1 MTVRQLKAMR
11 EMSRFHPV
19 DRQTGYLLPPSVDEW
34 LPEDHLARFIVEV
47 VDGLDLSA
55 LEKAYA
61 GRGSAAY
68 HPSVLLALLVY
79 GYANGVFSSRK
90 IERATYDSVA
100 FRFIAAGS
108 HPDHDT
114 LASFRRRFLEELAGL
129 FVQVLEMAREM
140 KLLKLGT
147 ISLDGTKIK
156 ANASRHSA
164 LSHGHI
170 EQLEIQLKAEVE
182 SLLAQ
187 AEQADQS
194 SVPDGMNLPEEIAR
208 RQARLEAMAAAK
220 AKIEKRAKAR
230 FEKEQAEYESKLA
243 RREQKAKENGR
254 KPGGKPPKPP
264 TAGPK
269 AQDQLNLTDEE
280 SRIMPVAGGAFDQA
294 YNAQAAVD
302 TGSMLVVA
310 LGVTQACN
318 DKEQVLPMLDQLA
331 MLPASLGQ
339 PKALVADTGFYSA
352 RNVQAC
358 EAQGIAPFIAVK
370 RDEHHPAPAERFTE
384 PAALPAADAT
394 PAQVMAHKLKTKA
407 GRALYA
413 LRKQTVEPVFGIIK
427 SVLGFRQFSL
437 RGLKKV
443 TGEWTLVC
451 LAWNLKRM
459 AVLRPQ

>member
-1 MTVRQLKAMR
+1 M
-11 EMSRFHPV
+11 
-19 DRQTGYLLPPSVDEW
+19 
-34 LPEDHLARFIVEV
+34 
-47 VDGLDLSA
+47 
-55 LEKAYA
+55 
-61 GRGSAAY
+61 
-68 HPSVLLALLVY
+68 LVY

-100 FRFIAAGS
+100 FRFIAAGT

-114 LASFRRRFLEELAGL
+114 LATFRRRFLDELAGL

-140 KLLKLGT
+140 KLMKLGT
-147 ISLDGTKIK
+147 ISLDGTKVK

-170 EQLEIQLKAEVE
+170 EQLETPLKAEVD

-194 SVPDGMNLPEEIAR
+194 AVPDGMNLPAEITR
-208 RQARLEAMAAAK
+208 RQARLVAMAAAR
-220 AKIEKRAKAR
+220 AKIKERAQAR
-230 FEKEQAEYESKLA
+230 FEKEQAEYEGKLA
-243 RREQKAKENGR
+243 RREAKAKESGK

-280 SRIMPVAGGAFDQA
+280 SRIMPVAGGGFEQA

-302 TGSMLVVA
+302 TGSLLVVA

-318 DKEQVLPMLDQLA
+318 DKEQGVPMLEQLA
-331 MLPASLGQ
+331 TLPKSLGQ
-339 PKALVADTGFYSA
+339 AKQLLADTGFYSA
-352 RNVQAC
+352 RNAGAC
-358 EAQGIAPFIAVK
+358 EARGIDPFIAVK
-370 RDEHHPAPAERFTE
+370 RDEHHPAPHERFTE
-384 PAALPAADAT
+384 PAALAAEAT
-394 PAQVMAHKLKTKA
+394 PAQAMAHKLKTKA

-459 AVLRPQ
+459 AVVRLA